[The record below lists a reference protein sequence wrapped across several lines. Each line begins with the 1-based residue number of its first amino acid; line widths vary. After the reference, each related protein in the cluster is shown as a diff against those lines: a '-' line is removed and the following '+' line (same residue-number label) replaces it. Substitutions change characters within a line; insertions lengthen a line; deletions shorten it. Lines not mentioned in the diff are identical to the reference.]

1 MLSVRNTFEKLD
13 TRLMKRIVCLGVTLL
28 LLGQTSS
35 SWGFP
40 WNKDFV
46 DQLAIKA
53 QEALAPLEP
62 GSTPVTGGETLPALP
77 ANISEAEMDALK
89 DAAAVIPNPV
99 AATDE
104 SVARGEELYAMTCY
118 VCHGSSGLGDGP
130 VGLKFDTK
138 SPVDLNED
146 YTQDQ
151 ADGSLF
157 FTLTRGRA
165 LMPFYRDALN
175 VEERWHV
182 INFIKR
188 EFGS

>member
-1 MLSVRNTFEKLD
+1 MRHIASLVV
-13 TRLMKRIVCLGVTLL
+13 ILL
-28 LLGQTSS
+28 LLAYTSIAWS
-35 SWGFP
+35 FP

-53 QEALAPLEP
+53 QESLAPAEP
-62 GSTPVTGGETLPALP
+62 GSTPVAGGETLPALP
-77 ANISEAEMDALK
+77 ADISEEEMDALK
-89 DAAAVIPNPV
+89 DEAAAVLNPIP
-99 AATDE
+99 ASAE
-104 SVARGEELYAMTCY
+104 SVARGAELYAMTCV
-118 VCHGSSGLGDGP
+118 VCHGTEGLGDGP
-130 VGLKFDTK
+130 VGLHFDTK

-182 INFIKR
+182 INYVKT
-188 EFGS
+188 EFGP

>member
-1 MLSVRNTFEKLD
+1 MRRVICI
-13 TRLMKRIVCLGVTLL
+13 MVILL
-28 LLGQTSS
+28 LSGHTSLT
-35 SWGFP
+35 WGFP

-46 DQLAIKA
+46 DQLAFKA
-53 QEALAPLEP
+53 QEFLAPAEP
-62 GSTPVTGGETLPALP
+62 NGVPVTGGETLPSLP
-77 ANISEAEMDALK
+77 ADITEQEMDALK
-89 DAAAVIPNPV
+89 DAAAAIVNPIP
-99 AATDE
+99 ATAE
-104 SVARGEELYAMTCY
+104 SLARGAELYAMICL
-118 VCHGSSGLGDGP
+118 VCHGVEGLGDGP

-165 LMPFYRDALN
+165 LMPFYRDALD

-182 INFIKR
+182 INYVKA
-188 EFGS
+188 EFGP

>member
-1 MLSVRNTFEKLD
+1 MRRTACSIVILS
-13 TRLMKRIVCLGVTLL
+13 LL
-28 LLGQTSS
+28 AYTSIA
-35 SWGFP
+35 WGFP

-53 QEALAPLEP
+53 QESLAPIDP
-62 GSTPVTGGETLPALP
+62 TSTPVNGGETLPALP
-77 ANISEAEMDALK
+77 AGISEAEMDALK
-89 DAAAVIPNPV
+89 DAAAIIPNPI
-99 AATDE
+99 AATAE
-104 SVARGEELYAMTCY
+104 SVALGEELYAMTCV
-118 VCHGSSGLGDGP
+118 VCHGTGGLGDGP

-182 INFIKR
+182 INYVKQ
-188 EFGS
+188 EFGL

>member
-1 MLSVRNTFEKLD
+1 M
-13 TRLMKRIVCLGVTLL
+13 MKRAICSIVFLLFVAQTTVT
-28 LLGQTSS
+28 
-35 SWGFP
+35 WGFP

-46 DQLAIKA
+46 DQVSNKA
-53 QEALAPLEP
+53 QESRAPLEP
-62 GSTPVTGGETLPALP
+62 NSVPLAGGETLPSLP
-77 ANISEAEMDALK
+77 AGISEQEMDDLK
-89 DAAAVIPNPV
+89 DAAAVLPNPV
-99 AATDE
+99 PMSAA
-104 SVARGEELYAMTCY
+104 SVARGEELYAITCL
-118 VCHGSSGLGDGP
+118 VCHGAEGLGDGP

-138 SPVDLNED
+138 APVDLNED

-182 INFIKR
+182 INYVKQ
-188 EFGS
+188 EFGPQ